1 MGLNLKLGAGLRKDR
16 ELIKMIGSDVEK
28 VPSTKG
34 GGMDKRVMTVRGPI
48 SSSELGVTLMHEHFA
63 FAFPG
68 WYADDSLAPYDRE
81 EVETKC
87 LAVLKGVKDAGIK
100 TIVDATP
107 ADVGGRDPILL
118 RSLSEK
124 SGINIIA
131 VTGIYTENGG
141 ASGYY
146 KWQSTM
152 GGRDLEEDLYELFL
166 KELTVGIGKSGVKAG
181 LIKVATS
188 DPAITEYE
196 ETIIKAAVRVSKETA
211 VPIITHTDAATVGPA
226 QQDLFLKLGANPL
239 GVMIGHQ
246 NNAEDIG
253 YPLSELQKP
262 GFYIAFDRTN
272 PLMSLKG
279 GGQHH
284 ISRKAGLWGQDH
296 AVPRLYSR
304 LAWPADDPPRKLGR
318 LEPTLR
324 AQETDS

>member
-1 MGLNLKLGAGLRKDR
+1 
-16 ELIKMIGSDVEK
+16 
-28 VPSTKG
+28 
-34 GGMDKRVMTVRGPI
+34 MDKRVMTVRGPI

-272 PLMSLKG
+272 PLMSLKAEDNI
-279 GGQHH
+279 
-284 ISRKAGLWGQDH
+284 ISLVKRGYGDRIMLSHDCILVW
-296 AVPRLYSR
+296 
-304 LAWPADDPPRKLGR
+304 LGR
-318 LEPTLR
+318 PMTPPANWADWNPLYVHRRLIPKMK
-324 AQETDS
+324 AAGITDEQISAILVSNPRRLFEQA

>member
-1 MGLNLKLGAGLRKDR
+1 
-16 ELIKMIGSDVEK
+16 
-28 VPSTKG
+28 
-34 GGMDKRVMTVRGPI
+34 MDKRVMTVRGPI

-81 EVETKC
+81 AVEATC
-87 LAVLKGVKDAGIK
+87 LEVLKGVKDAGIK
-100 TIVDATP
+100 TVVDATP
-107 ADVGGRDPILL
+107 ADVGGRDPFLL

-131 VTGIYTENGG
+131 VTGIYTENAG
-141 ASGYY
+141 APGYY

-152 GGRDLEEDLYELFL
+152 GGRNLEEDFYELFL

-188 DPAITEYE
+188 DPTITEYE
-196 ETIIKAAVRVSKETA
+196 QMVMKAAVRVSRETG
-211 VPIITHTDAATVGPA
+211 VPIITHTDAAAVGPA
-226 QQDLFLKLGANPL
+226 QQDLFLELGADPK
-239 GVMIGHQ
+239 GIMIGHQ

-272 PLMSLKG
+272 PLMSPKAEDNI
-279 GGQHH
+279 
-284 ISRKAGLWGQDH
+284 ISLVKDGYGDRIMVSHDCILVW
-296 AVPRLYSR
+296 
-304 LAWPADDPPRKLGR
+304 LGR
-318 LEPTLR
+318 PITRPANWAEWNPLYVHRRLIPKMKAAGITDEQINTILVGNPRRLFER
-324 AQETDS
+324 A